1 MCNSITENIK
11 IAQVEGPKA
20 TIKSGIC
27 SVKANDSKIFWTAN
41 RKKPMN
47 MHKKIL
53 ILLEFFVSVLSK
65 NIAAISNIA
74 MKNNG
79 RDNSVR
85 KKSLCLVAVYPDVS
99 KRKIK
104 SFIEYILITLGSAKL
119 SVICSLVRLVGI
131 SS

>member
-1 MCNSITENIK
+1 MCNSKPEKIK
-11 IAQVEGPKA
+11 IAKVDGPNA
-20 TIKSGIC
+20 TSERGTC
-27 SVKANDSKIFWTAN
+27 SVKANDSKIFWTAK
-41 RKKPMN
+41 RKKPMK
-47 MHKKIL
+47 MHKKTL
-53 ILLEFFVSVLSK
+53 ILLEALVSVLSK

-74 MKNNG
+74 TKNNG